1 MEKIRKIFL
10 LVGSVFFGLGMIW
23 AGSIK
28 MSQGQDVL
36 GSVLIAGSV
45 AMIAICFMV
54 VAQAEKKR

>member
-10 LVGSVFFGLGMIW
+10 LIGSIFFGLGMIW

-28 MSQGQDVL
+28 MSQGQAVF
-36 GSVLIAGSV
+36 GSLLIAGSV
-45 AMIAICFMV
+45 ALIFICFMM